1 MAKRAITLFAVDKK
15 SKNRVSM
22 VARTRGLKKAKK
34 IEAAVFHF
42 GAIAASPSQK
52 AASLVPTL
60 RRMEDSAI
68 LSLSPPPPSE
78 EDATFDDDGS
88 PA

>member
-15 SKNRVSM
+15 SKNCVSM

-34 IEAAVFHF
+34 NGSGAFFTF

-60 RRMEDSAI
+60 RQMEDSAI
-68 LSLSPPPPSE
+68 LSLSSSAE
-78 EDATFDDDGS
+78 GRRREFR
-88 PA
+88 

>member
-34 IEAAVFHF
+34 NRGGVVFHF

-78 EDATFDDDGS
+78 EDANFDDDG
-88 PA
+88 